1 MLHSPCLCLVLC
13 MLAVCVHHVIVP
25 RQRAM
30 FLYILLMHLHS
41 SEFTIKHTCI
51 ACYSLT
57 EAMCSCVSVSQ
68 VNIHCFCIFTASHWC
83 TFECSTLVIHST
95 RVASWRIGCEQ
106 VRSKFVSYFKK
117 STVLWRSSWRKAE
130 YFPAV
135 TIKTFVMFCDI
146 LLAAHA
152 TCSMR
157 YINCVI
163 NITSCVH

>member
-30 FLYILLMHLHS
+30 FLYILLMHLHSPS

-106 VRSKFVSYFKK
+106 VRSKFVCLILK
-117 STVLWRSSWRKAE
+117 SQQCYGGRHGEKLNTSLQSLLKPLLCSVIFCWPHTQHA
-130 YFPAV
+130 A
-135 TIKTFVMFCDI
+135 CDI
-146 LLAAHA
+146 L
-152 TCSMR
+152 T
-157 YINCVI
+157 V
-163 NITSCVH
+163 